1 MRSAAGS
8 GIRVPA
14 CAVQQRMSE
23 KVKQLNL
30 QRDFKKYLYFIDGE
44 GNVCQ
49 KPKSGE
55 GETEVL
61 VPRAIVRDSHYLY
74 FIDKEGDI
82 ARSPRS
88 GRPKAA

>member
-1 MRSAAGS
+1 
-8 GIRVPA
+8 
-14 CAVQQRMSE
+14 MSE